1 LESLKLVLDQ
11 TKLVLLMLAKQH
23 SMNLKKSPSSKRLLE
38 VSLNLM
44 KKAANFVLKCLEDF
58 ARSVLPT
65 CTARGV
71 FSTITTVECPKLFE
85 SYLLERKNRK
95 NSCFLK
101 SFERFKN
108 NLYLAAVCLFV
119 EMAWYEATIGY
130 LKQNFSRQKFE
141 NLRRCGLFFNNKNL
155 NK

>member
-1 LESLKLVLDQ
+1 
-11 TKLVLLMLAKQH
+11 MLAKQH

-85 SYLLERKNRK
+85 SYVLE
-95 NSCFLK
+95 K
-101 SFERFKN
+101 SK
-108 NLYLAAVCLFV
+108 
-119 EMAWYEATIGY
+119 
-130 LKQNFSRQKFE
+130 KF
-141 NLRRCGLFFNNKNL
+141 LFFEKFRKIQKQSL
-155 NK
+155 PRGGLLVCGDGVV